1 MLMLNA
7 QWYEVLQIILTSLV
21 GMFGIGMGLERYWKT
36 KLNILQALLALA
48 GGLLLI
54 YPGTLTD
61 VIGIVLVGLVVL
73 WQWMQS
79 KKDKA

>member
-7 QWYEVLQIILTSLV
+7 AWYEVIQIIITSLV

-36 KLNILQALLALA
+36 KLNIVQALLALA
-48 GGLLLI
+48 GGLALI
-54 YPGTLTD
+54 YPSTLTD

-73 WQWMQS
+73 WQLMQA
-79 KKDKA
+79 KKAKA